1 MSEKWELNITHNE
14 HRDYCFANIIT
25 ALSLVS
31 KSFFPL
37 PKPHLSKVICEDTED
52 EKDLIGIWGVHWKE
66 MDQTEFLLKEIFDK
80 SLTDASHQ
88 TDSAN
93 HDDVISDIEL
103 GDNKTDAESDV
114 DLDGNHRLGGDGNTQ
129 DESFELRKPPTVL
142 PLCVGA
148 LDRKDDVWA
157 HLPKSH
163 PLASIYDCVIP
174 AYRSFRS
181 TEFMYNL
188 QLWQWESPFVHIL

>member
-1 MSEKWELNITHNE
+1 
-14 HRDYCFANIIT
+14 
-25 ALSLVS
+25 
-31 KSFFPL
+31 
-37 PKPHLSKVICEDTED
+37 VICEDTED

-157 HLPKSH
+157 HLPKVSH
-163 PLASIYDCVIP
+163 HNRLHAYPSTDIVFSHIHSQAYMIVSYQRTDHFVVQNSCITYNYGNGSPPSCTFYKINSPNCLRNSVPTSI
-174 AYRSFRS
+174 
-181 TEFMYNL
+181 
-188 QLWQWESPFVHIL
+188 